1 MSDKCK
7 EFLSHL
13 ILGAVITVSV
23 YLLSAG
29 RGYPVLHSLCDGFFV
44 AATLLLGIGGLR
56 AIRNKGAFDV
66 AGYGLSSAVHTAF
79 PFLRGDQDED
89 IMGYLQ
95 RKAEKRK
102 GAGGL
107 LAAGAVYLALS
118 LIILTLYYAVR
129 G

>member
-23 YLLSAG
+23 YFLSAG

-44 AATLLLGIGGLR
+44 AAVLLLGVGGLR

-66 AGYGLSSAVHTAF
+66 AGYGLSSAVLTAF
-79 PFLRGDQDED
+79 PFLRGDKDED
-89 IMGYLQ
+89 IIEYRQ
-95 RKAEKRK
+95 RKTEKRK
-102 GAGGL
+102 GAWGL
-107 LAAGAVYLALS
+107 LVAGAVYLMLS
-118 LIILTLYYAVR
+118 IIVLFLYYM
-129 G
+129 